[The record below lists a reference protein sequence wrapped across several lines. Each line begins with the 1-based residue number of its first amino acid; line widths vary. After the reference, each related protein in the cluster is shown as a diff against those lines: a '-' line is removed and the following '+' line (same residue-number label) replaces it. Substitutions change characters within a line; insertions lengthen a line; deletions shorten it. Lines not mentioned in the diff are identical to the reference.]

1 MKELAVLEAELRQA
15 LADIRP
21 GDKGEEEK
29 ALRHWDAVAK
39 PLHGLGQ
46 LEGVVARMAA
56 VAPLRRDYRKCVAAF
71 CADNG
76 VVAEGVTQTD
86 SSVTAVVAKNMLTGD
101 SSVCCMGRVT
111 GADVVPVDA
120 GMITEVPGMKCIK
133 VARGTK
139 NLAKEPAMTRQE
151 ALSVLLGG
159 MEVSRGLRDQG
170 YTLLAAGEMG
180 IGNTTTTSAVAAA
193 LLGRPAVEMTG
204 KGAGLSNEGLQ
215 KKIAVID
222 SAIALHKPDPADPVD
237 VLSKVGGFDIA
248 AMVGFYL
255 GCARYRVP
263 AIMDGYI
270 SILAALV
277 AVRLCPAARDAL
289 IPSHLSAEPGAG
301 YVMEALGLPPLL
313 RLGMALGEGTGAV
326 SAMPLIDMA
335 LRVYFDMPSFDG
347 IGIEAYKPL

>member
-1 MKELAVLEAELRQA
+1 
-15 LADIRP
+15 
-21 GDKGEEEK
+21 
-29 ALRHWDAVAK
+29 
-39 PLHGLGQ
+39 
-46 LEGVVARMAA
+46 
-56 VAPLRRDYRKCVAAF
+56 
-71 CADNG
+71 
-76 VVAEGVTQTD
+76 
-86 SSVTAVVAKNMLTGD
+86 MLTGD

-159 MEVSRGLRDQG
+159 MEVSRELRDQG

-222 SAIALHKPDPADPVD
+222 SAIAPHKPDPTDPVD

-270 SILAALV
+270 SIVAALV

>member
-139 NLAKEPAMTRQE
+139 NLAKEPAMTRQ
-151 ALSVLLGG
+151 
-159 MEVSRGLRDQG
+159 
-170 YTLLAAGEMG
+170 
-180 IGNTTTTSAVAAA
+180 
-193 LLGRPAVEMTG
+193 
-204 KGAGLSNEGLQ
+204 
-215 KKIAVID
+215 
-222 SAIALHKPDPADPVD
+222 
-237 VLSKVGGFDIA
+237 
-248 AMVGFYL
+248 
-255 GCARYRVP
+255 
-263 AIMDGYI
+263 
-270 SILAALV
+270 
-277 AVRLCPAARDAL
+277 
-289 IPSHLSAEPGAG
+289 
-301 YVMEALGLPPLL
+301 
-313 RLGMALGEGTGAV
+313 
-326 SAMPLIDMA
+326 
-335 LRVYFDMPSFDG
+335 
-347 IGIEAYKPL
+347 

>member
-1 MKELAVLEAELRQA
+1 MKDLTVLEEELRAA

-21 GDKGEEEK
+21 GDKTEEER

-46 LEGVVARMAA
+46 LEGVIARMAA
-56 VAPLRRDYRKCVAAF
+56 VAPLRRYYRKCVAAF

-86 SSVTAVVAKNMLTGD
+86 SGVTAVVAKNMLTGD

-111 GADVVPVDA
+111 RADVVPVDA
-120 GMITEVPGMKCIK
+120 GMLTEVPGMRTIK

-139 NLAKEPAMTRQE
+139 NLAHAPAMTRQE

-159 MEVSRGLRDQG
+159 MDIARELREQG

-193 LLGRPAVEMTG
+193 LLGRPAAEMTG

-215 KKIAVID
+215 RKIAVID
-222 SAIALHKPDPADPVD
+222 RAIALHQPDPKDPVD

-248 AMVGFYL
+248 AMTGFYL

-270 SILAALV
+270 STVAALV
-277 AVRLCPAARDAL
+277 AVRLCPAA
-289 IPSHLSAEPGAG
+289 G
-301 YVMEALGLPPLL
+301 
-313 RLGMALGEGTGAV
+313 
-326 SAMPLIDMA
+326 
-335 LRVYFDMPSFDG
+335 MPSFPPTSRRSRG
-347 IGIEAYKPL
+347 RGM